1 MWGCPPVRA
10 GPPGPALRGSIYL
23 NDRLLGNHQKL
34 PGQRT
39 KRQGQVATHQPFR
52 GRQPGLNAERNK
64 ARLRMDDLPI
74 QRFQKIPE
82 TVVRVR
88 GPMRIVIE
96 IAARLQPEIR
106 LNGNQAP
113 ARTQDALGLSQNSGA
128 FFDSEMLQK
137 VGSEYSSQALI
148 RKRPRV

>member
-34 PGQRT
+34 PSQRT
-39 KRQGQVATHQPFR
+39 KRQCQIASHQPFR
-52 GRQPGLNAERNK
+52 GRQPGLHAERNK
-64 ARLRMDDLPI
+64 ARLRMDNLPI
-74 QRFQKIPE
+74 QRFQKVPE

-88 GPMRIVIE
+88 GPMRIVVKIS
-96 IAARLQPEIR
+96 ARLQPEIR

-113 ARTQDALGLSQNSGA
+113 AGTEDAFGLSQNSGA
-128 FFDSEMLQK
+128 FLDGEMLQK
-137 VGSEYSSQALI
+137 VRSEDGSETFI
-148 RKRPRV
+148 GKRPRV